1 MRQPLS
7 FHALPFSAM
16 DPAHYFAP
24 AFLESLLR
32 AQPGADAELRVLH
45 VRPFAVDNSASILA
59 VLTAGHAARPVGH
72 FGVEITW
79 SSAGHTHSRR
89 LVLKL
94 KPPGAEVAAM
104 LASLAQA
111 TGEPLASRYPAYT
124 FRTGFADTH
133 GRELAVYEQ
142 HAGHPL
148 LPEIW
153 GLYADEEHGVYVVL
167 MEFLEEVELL
177 DSVMHPERW
186 TDAHLRAALTQLATW
201 HAGHLHT
208 PARLPALANGECAG
222 PAYLLEQKPLWHAL
236 LDSAATH
243 FPELYSASR
252 VGHLRQALADLPQHA
267 ATLAAEPHT
276 LIHNDLNPRNTCFRR
291 TPAGELQFVAYDW
304 ELATYHVPHYDVAE
318 LLCFVLDTDRYALRG
333 TYLEY
338 YRQQLHQL
346 TGAYPDAEAFRHTFG
361 VAALNFGLHRLGM
374 YLMAHAVSPYPFL
387 PRVVNSFFDTLEEF
401 LPQPVAAPQEVAAA

>member
-1 MRQPLS
+1 MNT
-7 FHALPFSAM
+7 
-16 DPAHYFAP
+16 AHYFSP

-32 AQPGADAELRVLH
+32 ARPGAPTDLRVEQ
-45 VRPFAVDNSASILA
+45 VRPFSVDNSASILA
-59 VLTAGHAARPVGH
+59 VLTAGHAGRPVGH
-72 FGVEITW
+72 FGVEVTW
-79 SSAGHTHSRR
+79 RAGGLAETKR

-111 TGEPLASRYPAYT
+111 TGEPLASVYPYYEA
-124 FRTGFADTH
+124 RTGFAHTH

-148 LPEIW
+148 LPNIW
-153 GLYADEEHGVYVVL
+153 GLHTDEENGVYVVL
-167 MEFLEEVELL
+167 MEYLEDVELL
-177 DSVMHPERW
+177 NSVMQPEGW
-186 TDAHLRAALTQLATW
+186 TDAHLRVALTQLATW
-201 HAGHLHT
+201 HAGHLHA
-208 PARLPALANGECAG
+208 PPLLPALPGGECAG
-222 PAYLLEQKPLWHAL
+222 PAYLLEQVPLWEGL
-236 LDSAATH
+236 LTSAAAH
-243 FPELYSASR
+243 FPALYSPAR
-252 VGHLRQALADLPQHA
+252 VGHLRRALADLPQHA
-267 ATLAAEPHT
+267 ASLGAELHT

-291 TPAGELQFVAYDW
+291 TTAGQLQFCAYDW

-318 LLCFVLDTDRYALRG
+318 LLCFVLDTDRYHLRA

-346 TGAYPDAEAFRHTFG
+346 TGSYPDADRFQHTFG

-387 PRVVNSFFDTLEEF
+387 PRVVDSFFDTLEEF
-401 LPQPVAAPQEVAAA
+401 LPQPKAVPKQVTAM